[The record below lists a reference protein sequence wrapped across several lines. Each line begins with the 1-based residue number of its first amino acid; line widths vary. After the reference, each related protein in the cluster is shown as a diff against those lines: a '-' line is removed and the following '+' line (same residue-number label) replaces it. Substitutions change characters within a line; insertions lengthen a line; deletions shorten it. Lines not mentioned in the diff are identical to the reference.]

1 MFAFVPR
8 GPPLSNIGQSQADTL
23 NARLEW
29 DTQYGVD
36 DKSAVHVVMATC
48 NNGINGVVNLL
59 KSTILFKQEE
69 KLWLHV
75 VADVE
80 SIKLLEEQV
89 LPLAEVLSEHNVVMA
104 VHALPQNIAKND
116 HQWRTLYKPCSATRL
131 FLHVCLC
138 RPA

>member
-1 MFAFVPR
+1 MMNNWLRRDRIIAVCFVLMLVMFAFVPR

-89 LPLAEVLSEHNVVMA
+89 
-104 VHALPQNIAKND
+104 
-116 HQWRTLYKPCSATRL
+116 W
-131 FLHVCLC
+131 F
-138 RPA
+138 